1 MKNIGDKVW
10 TARLQHKEFTEVCPD
25 CLGDKTVTLLLKN
38 GDKHSL
44 ECHTCNPGGYQP
56 SRGYVTKTQY
66 QATAKESVI
75 NEMEIR
81 ADGIKYRFYDWSC
94 NNVFETEAEAVAAA
108 EKIRLEKEAEDF
120 HRFTWKKED
129 SRRTWAWNC
138 SYYRRQ
144 IKDAKRDLAYAEARL
159 GIAQKLGKMVPAPDT
174 EVAK

>member
-10 TARLQHKEFTEVCPD
+10 TARLEHKEFTEVCPD

-38 GDKHSL
+38 GDRHSL

-56 SRGYVTKTQY
+56 SRGYVVKTQY
-66 QATAKESVI
+66 QATAKEAVI

-81 ADGIKYRFYDWSC
+81 AEGTNYRFYNWSC
-94 NNVFETEAEAVAAA
+94 KDVYDTKEEAVAAA
-108 EKIRLEKEAEDF
+108 EKLRVAREEEDF
-120 HRFTWKKED
+120 QRFTCKKED

-144 IKDAKRDLAYAEARL
+144 ISDAKKSLAYAEARL
-159 GIAQKLGKMVPAPDT
+159 GICLKNQKTVPVPDT
-174 EVAK
+174 TEAA